1 MQMILIKGN
10 LNSDNSD
17 RNSGH
22 SGRLN
27 SFTLIEI
34 LISMAIFIVLL
45 LFVLVN
51 YNHGENSNSFRLQAF
66 DLEDLIYSVQNMAL
80 TGQKIDNEIPDNY
93 GINFTLDNNT
103 YTIFGDL
110 NDNEIYDSGTDSIY
124 SSGSLYNNIEFSENE
139 ITCESEEDPDSYD
152 IVFIPPQP
160 EMIINNNED
169 NNECNLSIISNNV
182 DGRWDIFFDA
192 ITQRVWINFEE

>member
-1 MQMILIKGN
+1 MILIKGN

-80 TGQKIDNEIPDNY
+80 TGQKIDNEI
-93 GINFTLDNNT
+93 
-103 YTIFGDL
+103 
-110 NDNEIYDSGTDSIY
+110 YDSGTDSIY
-124 SSGSLYNNIEFSENE
+124 RSGSLYNNIEFSENE